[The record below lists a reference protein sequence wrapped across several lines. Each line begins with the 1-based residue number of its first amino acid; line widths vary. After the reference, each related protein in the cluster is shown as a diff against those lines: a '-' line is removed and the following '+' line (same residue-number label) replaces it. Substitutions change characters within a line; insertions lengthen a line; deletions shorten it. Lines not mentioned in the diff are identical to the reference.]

1 VTARGPDQPVE
12 VARFTYRHA
21 AEMALG
27 ILEDEGIPGVV
38 VGDDGGGMYP
48 GIFGS
53 VRLVVPEAHADRAR
67 RVLEE
72 MERDRL
78 SDEGGAEAGD

>member
-1 VTARGPDQPVE
+1 
-12 VARFTYRHA
+12 
-21 AEMALG
+21 
-27 ILEDEGIPGVV
+27 
-38 VGDDGGGMYP
+38 MYP

-72 MERDRL
+72 MERDRR
-78 SDEGGAEAGD
+78 SVEGGAEAGD